1 VPRIIWIIL
10 VIVGI
15 LLLGIVAACAGVI
28 ISSRSSGVEESA
40 PQPEV
45 VVLLCS
51 GNLEVVASDRSTNAP
66 TVTATSCAQAL
77 SDLLNAGFEIQDVQ
91 PAIGRDGTQYTL
103 IQSSFGGWQAFPS
116 GE

>member
-1 VPRIIWIIL
+1 VPRIIWIIP
-10 VIVGI
+10 VIIGI
-15 LLLGIVAACAGVI
+15 LLLGIVAAC
-28 ISSRSSGVEESA
+28 RSSGVEESA

-66 TVTATSCAQAL
+66 TVTATSCAQAP

-91 PAIGRDGTQYTL
+91 PAIGGDGTQYTL
-103 IQSSFGGWQAFPS
+103 IQRGFGG
-116 GE
+116 